1 MSNDNEKLNRWK
13 SLFRNMFSALDPTD
27 DLADDSET
35 DSQDDIEDNDIPEW
49 YDEIPDM
56 PETPLQDAV
65 YETMTDIPLDF
76 DPIEYLYSENVN
88 ADIMGSFTVR
98 NAIRTHYNDC
108 VSDITEYA
116 DYSSPRSERRQ
127 ETVKVED
134 HRIKIAIEINSA
146 DGVNYHI
153 KITFTL
159 KD

>member
-35 DSQDDIEDNDIPEW
+35 DSLDDIEDNDIPEW

-134 HRIKIAIEINSA
+134 YWIKIAIEINSA

>member
-1 MSNDNEKLNRWK
+1 MNNDNKKLNRWK

-35 DSQDDIEDNDIPEW
+35 DSLNDIEDNDIPEW

-65 YETMTDIPLDF
+65 YETTTDIPLDF

-127 ETVKVED
+127 ETIKVEG
-134 HRIKIAIEINSA
+134 RKVNITVEISSDN
-146 DGVNYHI
+146 GKNYHVGI
-153 KITFTL
+153 AFTL
-159 KD
+159 EG